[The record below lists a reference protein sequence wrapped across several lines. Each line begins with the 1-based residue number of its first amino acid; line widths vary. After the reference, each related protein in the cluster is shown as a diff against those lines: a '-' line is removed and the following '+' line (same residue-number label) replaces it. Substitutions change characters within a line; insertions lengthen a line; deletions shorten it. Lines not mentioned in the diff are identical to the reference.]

1 MRKISLRAGETEV
14 IPMAK
19 GMVKLEKATIVV
31 RDKAMLEESTG
42 VIAIPPNP
50 ARRKQAVLK
59 DNTHARSQ
67 WVTNP

>member
-1 MRKISLRAGETEV
+1 MRKMSLRANGTEV

-19 GMVKLEKATIVV
+19 GMVKLEKVIIVV

-42 VIAIPPNP
+42 VIATLQDL

-59 DNTHARSQ
+59 DNIRAQSQ